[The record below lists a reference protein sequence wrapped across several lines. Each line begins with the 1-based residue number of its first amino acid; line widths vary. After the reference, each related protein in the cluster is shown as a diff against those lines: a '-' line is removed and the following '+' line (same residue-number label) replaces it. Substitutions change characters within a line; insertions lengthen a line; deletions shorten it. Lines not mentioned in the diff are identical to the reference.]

1 MGLAYIS
8 HKIYRVSGSWDTRRR
23 DQMIEILDIREATD
37 EEMKQFSQETE
48 KETQI
53 PQWQESMLRVF
64 LANH

>member
-1 MGLAYIS
+1 M
-8 HKIYRVSGSWDTRRR
+8 VSGRGQISTDPGKSAWVEEKD
-23 DQMIEILDIREATD
+23 MLEIVDIRDATE

>member
-1 MGLAYIS
+1 MEEKDML
-8 HKIYRVSGSWDTRRR
+8 
-23 DQMIEILDIREATD
+23 EIVDIRDATE
-37 EEMKQFSQETE
+37 EEMKQFSQESE

>member
-1 MGLAYIS
+1 MNLTGGMELKNNTVQPIEVEEKES
-8 HKIYRVSGSWDTRRR
+8 TR
-23 DQMIEILDIREATD
+23 
-37 EEMKQFSQETE
+37 TE

>member
-1 MGLAYIS
+1 MINIIGQP
-8 HKIYRVSGSWDTRRR
+8 R
-23 DQMIEILDIREATD
+23 DAAE

-53 PQWQESMLRVF
+53 PQRQESMLRVF